1 MGFWG
6 DICRLPAQIQQGGVT
21 LGEKPKNVKS
31 WMWEHVRDTHGGV
44 VGENNGFND
53 FEMKVTGR
61 FRKCLD
67 RQVDE
72 DLRMQEFE
80 GGGGVMLNSKC
91 EYYTPKSIQPVFRQ
105 L

>member
-1 MGFWG
+1 
-6 DICRLPAQIQQGGVT
+6 
-21 LGEKPKNVKS
+21 
-31 WMWEHVRDTHGGV
+31 MWEHVRDNHGGV
-44 VGENNGFND
+44 VGENSGIND
-53 FEMKVTGR
+53 FRMNVRGR
-61 FRKCLD
+61 FTKCLD

-80 GGGGVMLNSKC
+80 GGGGVILNSKC